1 MSTTDPTTALR
12 AALRRDEATPV
23 LAAFSGGLDSC
34 VLLHALAQDDQV
46 RRSGLRAIHVHHG
59 LHTAADDWTAHCIA
73 FCQTLDVPLH
83 VVRVQVERDG
93 EGLEAA
99 ARRARYLAF
108 AQVLDE
114 SEVLVTAHHLDD
126 QAETFLLRALRA
138 SGPEGLAAIR
148 PWRRFVH
155 GWHWRP
161 LLDVS
166 RKTLHAYAQTH
177 DLAWIEDPSNE
188 DIRHDRNFLRH
199 QVLPLLRQRW
209 PQADAAFARSASLM
223 AETVELLED
232 GDAQALATVRTADP
246 QALSVASLMQLPRSR
261 RARVLRCWIAE
272 LGLPPLPGEG
282 VARIESDLLTATTDT
297 AAEFA
302 WNDALVQRWRGL
314 LHADRQREALPAD
327 WQTHWR
333 GEAPLSLP
341 GGGSLE
347 LDGGA
352 AFDKPVFDKPAFDEP
367 LRVSAR
373 QGGERIVL
381 PGRDHSHEL
390 KKVLQELG
398 VPPWVRRRLPL
409 LWDSHDRLAA
419 AGDLVYSADF
429 DAWLRQTGTTL
440 RWSHHSR
447 GDGAP

>member
-1 MSTTDPTTALR
+1 VSTSDPTSALR
-12 AALRRDEATPV
+12 LALRREQPAPI

-34 VLLHALAQDDQV
+34 ALLHALAQDPQV
-46 RRSGLRAIHVHHG
+46 REHGLRAVHVHHG
-59 LHTAADDWTAHCIA
+59 LHAAADDWAAHCLA
-73 FCQTLDVPLH
+73 FCQTLDIPLSL
-83 VVRVQVERDG
+83 VRVHVERDG

-114 SEVLVTAHHLDD
+114 QEVLVTAHHLDD

-166 RKTLHAYAQTH
+166 RTTLFDYARAH
-177 DLAWIEDPSNE
+177 RLAWIEDPSNE

-209 PQADAAFARSASLM
+209 PQAETAFARSARLM
-223 AETVELLED
+223 AEAVELLED
-232 GDAQALATVRTADP
+232 GDAQALAMARTADP
-246 QALSVASLMQLPRSR
+246 QALSVAPLARLPRSR
-261 RARVLRCWIAE
+261 RARALRRWIAE

-282 VARIESDLLTATTDT
+282 VARIESDLLTAATDT

-302 WNDALVQRWRGL
+302 WNDAVVQRWRGL
-314 LHADRQREALPAD
+314 LHAGRQREALPLD
-327 WQTHWR
+327 WQAHWR
-333 GEAPLSLP
+333 GDAPLPLP
-341 GGGSLE
+341 GGGCLALE
-347 LDGGA
+347 GVT
-352 AFDKPVFDKPAFDEP
+352 AFTEP
-367 LRVSAR
+367 LRVCAR
-373 QGGERIVL
+373 QGGERIAL

-390 KKVLQELG
+390 KKVLQQRG
-398 VPPWVRRRLPL
+398 VPPWERRRLPL
-409 LWDSHDRLAA
+409 LWDGREHLLA

-429 DAWLRQTGTTL
+429 DAWLRQSGASL
-440 RWSHHSR
+440 RWRNDS
-447 GDGAP
+447 

>member
-1 MSTTDPTTALR
+1 MSSADPTSALR
-12 AALRRDEATPV
+12 LALRREEPAPI

-34 VLLHALAQDDQV
+34 ALLHALAQDRQV
-46 RRSGLRAIHVHHG
+46 RAHGLRAIHIHHG
-59 LHTAADDWTAHCIA
+59 LHAAADQWATHCIA
-73 FCQTLDVPLH
+73 FCQTLDIPLR
-83 VVRVQVERDG
+83 VVRVDVERDG

-108 AQVLDE
+108 AQAMDE
-114 SEVLVTAHHLDD
+114 GEVLVTAHHLGD

-166 RKTLHAYAQTH
+166 RDTLFTYVRAHG
-177 DLAWIEDPSNE
+177 LVWIEDPSNE

-199 QVLPLLRQRW
+199 QVLPLLRRRW
-209 PQADAAFARSASLM
+209 PHADAAFARSASLM

-232 GDAQALATVRTADP
+232 GDAHALAMARTADP
-246 QALSVASLMQLPRSR
+246 QALSIAPLAYLPRGR
-261 RARVLRCWIAE
+261 RARVLRRWIAE

-282 VARIESDLLTATTDT
+282 VARIESDLLTAGTDST
-297 AAEFA
+297 AEFA
-302 WNDALVQRWRGL
+302 WNDAVVQRWRGL
-314 LHADRQREALPAD
+314 LHAGRQREALSPD

-333 GEAPLSLP
+333 GEEPLPLP

-347 LDGGA
+347 LEGA
-352 AFDKPVFDKPAFDEP
+352 DAFTKP

-373 QGGERIVL
+373 LGGERIVL

-390 KKVLQELG
+390 KKILQELG
-398 VPPWVRRRLPL
+398 VPPWERRRLPL
-409 LWDSHDRLAA
+409 LWDTSDRLLA

-429 DAWLRQTGTTL
+429 DAWLRRSGAML
-440 RWSHHSR
+440 RWHDDS
-447 GDGAP
+447 

>member
-1 MSTTDPTTALR
+1 MSTTDPATALR
-12 AALRRDEATPV
+12 AALRRDKTTPV

-34 VLLHALAQDDQV
+34 VLLHALAQDDEV
-46 RRSGLRAIHVHHG
+46 RRHGLRAIHVHHG
-59 LHTAADDWTAHCIA
+59 LHAAADDWTAHCTA
-73 FCQTLDVPLH
+73 FCQTLDIPLH
-83 VVRVQVERDG
+83 VVRVHVERDG

-108 AQVLDE
+108 AQFLDE

-148 PWRRFVH
+148 PWRRFAH

-166 RKTLHAYAQTH
+166 RKALHAYAQAH
-177 DLAWIEDPSNE
+177 NLAWIEDPSNA

-209 PQADAAFARSASLM
+209 PHTDAAFARSASLM

-232 GDAQALATVRTADP
+232 GDTQALATVRTADP

-261 RARVLRCWIAE
+261 RARVLRSWIAE

-302 WNDALVQRWRGL
+302 WNEALVQRWRGL
-314 LHADRQREALPAD
+314 LHADRQREALPVD

-347 LDGGA
+347 LGGG
-352 AFDKPVFDKPAFDEP
+352 AFDET

-373 QGGERIVL
+373 QGGERIIL

-398 VPPWVRRRLPL
+398 VPPWVRHRLPL
-409 LWDSHDRLAA
+409 LWDSQDRLAA
-419 AGDLVYSADF
+419 AGDLIYSADF
-429 DAWLRQTGTTL
+429 DTWLRRTGTTL
-440 RWSHHSR
+440 RWSRQPHGH
-447 GDGAP
+447 DAL